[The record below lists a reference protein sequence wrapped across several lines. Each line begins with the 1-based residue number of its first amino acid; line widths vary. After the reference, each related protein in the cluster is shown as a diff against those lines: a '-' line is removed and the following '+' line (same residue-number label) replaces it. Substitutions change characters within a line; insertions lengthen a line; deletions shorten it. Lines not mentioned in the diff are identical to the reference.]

1 VVQYLCFRSMSDAGM
16 TNRSPKI
23 DGTLPRIKIDSNK
36 ENKRGA
42 SAGGDR
48 F

>member
-1 VVQYLCFRSMSDAGM
+1 MSEEGM
-16 TNRSPKI
+16 TNRSLKI

-36 ENKRGA
+36 EDKRGA